1 MRKIKLFFIPH
12 AGGSAMGY
20 MVMKHQL
27 DLSVM
32 EPVPLELAGRG
43 QRIKEPAFTDLL
55 ACMEDLY
62 SCMKPQIQ
70 DCQYAVFG
78 HSLGSM
84 LVFELVRH
92 LEKVEKKQPVCAIFS
107 GRVAPRC
114 QIPAPLL
121 SGFEGKEFIEQFI
134 RFQTLP
140 QEILANEKILEL
152 VLPTLKADVRMAE
165 EYQYKVKN
173 PVKSDFY
180 IFYGEDDKL
189 VYPEGMELW
198 RSETIAN

>member
-92 LEKVEKKQPVCAIFS
+92 LEKVEKNSRFVPYFPEEWLQDAKSQSLCLVDLKVRNLS
-107 GRVAPRC
+107 SSS
-114 QIPAPLL
+114 
-121 SGFEGKEFIEQFI
+121 SGFRPFRK
-134 RFQTLP
+134 R
-140 QEILANEKILEL
+140 
-152 VLPTLKADVRMAE
+152 
-165 EYQYKVKN
+165 Y
-173 PVKSDFY
+173 
-180 IFYGEDDKL
+180 
-189 VYPEGMELW
+189 
-198 RSETIAN
+198 